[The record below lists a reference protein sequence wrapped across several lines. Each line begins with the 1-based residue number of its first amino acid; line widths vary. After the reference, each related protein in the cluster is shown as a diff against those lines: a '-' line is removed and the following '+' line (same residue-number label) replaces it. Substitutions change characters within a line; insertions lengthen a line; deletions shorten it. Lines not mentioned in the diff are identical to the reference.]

1 MREERLVHH
10 AGRQI
15 YLDTPAK
22 NRKRF
27 ERQLRDAAVKDPDS
41 DVFSSVICTQRQQHG
56 AERAEISLVTGND
69 DFEGALRHG
78 SP

>member
-10 AGRQI
+10 AGCQFDR
-15 YLDTPAK
+15 DAPAI
-22 NRKRF
+22 NCKRL
-27 ERQLRDAAVKDPDS
+27 ERRLRDAAVKEPDT

-56 AERAEISLVTGND
+56 AERAEVALITGND